1 MSEPEDRRNTKRTGR
16 LRRLLS
22 SLFGLATLAIVT
34 ISAIVLLLP
43 PAERERRLI
52 SLKRH
57 YHVWLASL
65 DRPMPGTPDLTR
77 FDQRLTEKGMAL
89 GAPIFMRIF
98 KRDFEL
104 EIWMLKDGRYE
115 LFSTYPIC
123 KWSGLLGPK
132 LKTGDRQAPEG
143 FYSVD
148 RSALNPNSRWRRSF
162 NLGFPNAYDRAHGRT
177 GSFLMVHGGCGSIGC
192 YAMTND
198 VIDEIWTIVTRA
210 LDGGQKRFQVQVFPF
225 RMTEANL
232 SRFGGSQW
240 DSYWANLKTGHDL
253 FEAERLPPVVGVC
266 GKTYAFSSGAK
277 ARDVT
282 GPVLA
287 QCPAGPVE
295 SSLPRRRS
303 GGVAMMP
310 QPAALAAD

>member
-1 MSEPEDRRNTKRTGR
+1 MTGAEDQRDKGRRRRGSR
-16 LRRLLS
+16 LAGI
-22 SLFGLATLAIVT
+22 FGVVTLAAV
-34 ISAIVLLLP
+34 SAAFLILLVP
-43 PAERERRLI
+43 AAERERYLI
-52 SLKRH
+52 SAKRH

-65 DRPMPGTPDLTR
+65 GRPMPGTPDLER
-77 FDQRLTEKGMAL
+77 FDERLAEKGMAL
-89 GAPIFMRIF
+89 GTPIFMRIF
-98 KRDFEL
+98 KREFEL
-104 EIWMLKDGRYE
+104 EIWMLKSGRYE

-132 LKTGDRQAPEG
+132 LKTGDRQSPEG

-148 RSALNPNSRWRRSF
+148 RGALNPNSRWHRSF
-162 NLGFPNAYDRAHGRT
+162 NLGFPNAFDRAHGRT

-225 RMTEANL
+225 RMTAANL
-232 SRFGGSQW
+232 ARFSSSPW
-240 DSYWANLKTGHDL
+240 DSYWDNLKIGHDL
-253 FEAERLPPVVGVC
+253 FETERVPPVVGVC

-282 GPVLA
+282 GPVSA
-287 QCPAGPVE
+287 QCLSAAE
-295 SSLPRRRS
+295 RKSRIA
-303 GGVAMMP
+303 GVAARP
-310 QPAALAAD
+310 RSAGSAVD